1 MLRSYT
7 RSVAMSKKLLLV
19 LLAVTALATAAPRK
33 PKLVLAIVVDQ
44 FRYDYLTRF
53 RVDYVSG
60 LDTLLKMGAV
70 FTSASLE
77 HFPTVTALGH
87 SAFLSGATPSES
99 GIVGNE
105 WYAREEHRTVT
116 SVSDPQTTLLGATG
130 EGSSPHRLLV
140 DTVGDELKIANGQKT
155 RIIGISLKDRAA
167 ILPAGHMANGAYWFD
182 NDSGNF
188 VSSTYYFEELPSWV
202 KDFNQSR
209 PADKFVGATWLTRT
223 MPADPKQLYPALAAS
238 PFGNELIEAFA
249 ERALQAEQLGTREF
263 PDILAISF
271 SSNDYVGHQVGPDA
285 PEVREMSVR
294 TDKLL
299 GQLLQAV
306 DRQVGL
312 ANVLVVLT
320 ADHGVA
326 PVPEVNMGR
335 KMPGGRIP
343 SATFGNA
350 VERALNNRY
359 GADKGEARWVLSSA
373 EGNIYLDQSLIAEKK
388 LDPAEIEQ
396 VAARALM
403 AVPHVFRVY
412 TRQQLLSGN
421 VSDPVGHRVLNGFY
435 PRRSADLEVLLEPFW
450 LFSETGTSHGTPFGY
465 DTHIPLIFMGAGIR
479 AGVYTRPVALNDV
492 APTLAAIL
500 EVEPPAGSVGRV
512 LPEIFNP

>member
-1 MLRSYT
+1 
-7 RSVAMSKKLLLV
+7 MSKKLLLT
-19 LLAVTALATAAPRK
+19 LLAASVLATAAPRK

-53 RVDYVSG
+53 RSDYTSG

-87 SAFLSGATPSES
+87 STFLTGATPSES

-116 SVSDPQTTLLGATG
+116 SVSDPQTALLGATG

-140 DTVGDELKIANGQKT
+140 STVGDELKIANGGKT

-167 ILPAGHMANGAYWFD
+167 ILPAGHMANAAYWFD
-182 NDSGNF
+182 NDNGNF

-202 KDFNQSR
+202 KDFNKTR
-209 PADKFVGATWLTRT
+209 PADKFAGATWLTRT
-223 MPADPKQLYPALAAS
+223 MPGDRKLLYAGLAAS

-249 ERALQAEQLGTREF
+249 ERALQSEQLGTHEV
-263 PDILAISF
+263 PDVLAISF

-299 GQLLQAV
+299 GQLLQVV

-343 SATFGNA
+343 ADTFTHA
-350 VERALNNRY
+350 VERALNSRY
-359 GADKGEARWVLSSA
+359 GEDKWVLSSA
-373 EGNIYLDQSLIAEKK
+373 EGNLYLDQSLIGEKK
-388 LDPAEIEQ
+388 LDPDEVER

-412 TRQQLLSGN
+412 TRQQLMGGN
-421 VSDPVGHRVLNGFY
+421 AADPVGRRVLNGFY
-435 PRRSADLEVLLEPFW
+435 ARRSADLEVLLEPFW
-450 LFSETGTSHGTPFGY
+450 LFSENGTSHGTPFGY

-479 AGVYTRPVALNDV
+479 AGVYQRPVALNDV

-500 EVEPPAGSVGRV
+500 EIEPPAGSVGRV
-512 LPEIFNP
+512 LPEILNP

>member
-1 MLRSYT
+1 
-7 RSVAMSKKLLLV
+7 
-19 LLAVTALATAAPRK
+19 
-33 PKLVLAIVVDQ
+33 
-44 FRYDYLTRF
+44 
-53 RVDYVSG
+53 
-60 LDTLLKMGAV
+60 
-70 FTSASLE
+70 
-77 HFPTVTALGH
+77 
-87 SAFLSGATPSES
+87 
-99 GIVGNE
+99 VGNE

-116 SVSDPQTTLLGATG
+116 SVSDPQTALLGATG

-140 DTVGDELKIANGQKT
+140 DTVGDELKITNGGKT

-188 VSSTYYFEELPSWV
+188 VSSTYYFSELPSWV

-209 PADKFVGATWLTRT
+209 PADKFAGATWLTRT
-223 MPADPKQLYPALAAS
+223 MPADLKLLYPALAAS

-249 ERALQAEQLGTREF
+249 ERALQAEQLGAHEV
-263 PDILAISF
+263 PDILAVSF

-285 PEVREMSVR
+285 PEVREMSIR

-299 GQLLQAV
+299 GRLFQAV

-343 SATFGNA
+343 SETFSHA

-359 GADKGEARWVLSSA
+359 GEDKWVLSSA
-373 EGNIYLDQSLIAEKK
+373 EGNVYLDQSLIAEKK
-388 LDPAEIEQ
+388 LDPSEVEQ

-421 VSDPVGHRVLNGFY
+421 ASDPVGRRVLNGFFA
-435 PRRSADLEVLLEPFW
+435 RRSADLEVLLEPFW
-450 LFSETGTSHGTPFGY
+450 LFSENGTSHGTPFGY
-465 DTHIPLIFMGAGIR
+465 DTHIPLIFMGAGIH
-479 AGVYTRPVALNDV
+479 AGVYARPVALNDV

-500 EVEPPAGSVGRV
+500 EIEPPAGSVGRV
-512 LPEIFNP
+512 LPEIMNQ

>member
-1 MLRSYT
+1 ML
-7 RSVAMSKKLLLV
+7 KKLLFI
-19 LLAVTALATAAPRK
+19 LLAVTILAAAAPRK

-53 RVDYVSG
+53 RSDYVSG

-87 SAFLSGATPSES
+87 SAFLTGATPSES
-99 GIVGNE
+99 GIVGNT

-116 SVSDPQTTLLGATG
+116 SVSDPQTSLLGAAG

-140 DTVGDELKIANGQKT
+140 STVGDELKIANGGKT

-182 NDSGNF
+182 DRAGNF
-188 VSSTYYFEELPSWV
+188 VSSTYYFEDLPSWV

-209 PADKFVGATWLTRT
+209 PADKFAGATWLTRT
-223 MPADPKQLYPALAAS
+223 MPSDQRQLYPALDAS

-249 ERALQAEQLGTREF
+249 ERALKAEQLGTQEV
-263 PDILAISF
+263 PDMLAISF

-285 PEVREMSVR
+285 PEVREMSAR

-299 GQLLQAV
+299 GQLFQAV
-306 DRQVGL
+306 DRQVGM

-343 SATFGNA
+343 AATFTHA
-350 VERALNNRY
+350 VERALNTRY
-359 GADKGEARWVLSSA
+359 GEAGWVLNSA

-388 LDPAEIEQ
+388 LEPAEVEQ

-412 TRQQLLSGN
+412 TRQQLLGGN
-421 VSDPVGHRVLNGFY
+421 ASDPVGRRVLNGFY
-435 PRRSADLEVLLEPFW
+435 ARRSADLEVLLEPYW

-479 AGVYTRPVALNDV
+479 AGVYQRPVALNDV

-500 EVEPPAGSVGRV
+500 EIEPPAGSVGRP
-512 LPEIFNP
+512 LPEILNP

>member
-1 MLRSYT
+1 
-7 RSVAMSKKLLLV
+7 MSKKLLLT
-19 LLAVTALATAAPRK
+19 LLAVTILATAAPRK
-33 PKLVLAIVVDQ
+33 PKLVLAVVVDQ

-53 RVDYVSG
+53 RSDYRSG
-60 LDTLLKMGAV
+60 FDTLLKMGAV

-87 SAFLSGATPSES
+87 SAFLTGAAPSES

-116 SVSDPQTTLLGATG
+116 SVSDPQTTLLGSSG

-140 DTVGDELKIANGQKT
+140 DTVGDELKIANEGKT

-182 NDSGNF
+182 SDTGNF
-188 VSSTYYFEELPSWV
+188 VSSTYYFDELPSWV
-202 KDFNQSR
+202 KDFNASR
-209 PADKFVGATWLTRT
+209 AADKFAGATWLTRT
-223 MPADPKQLYPALAAS
+223 MPADLKLLYPALAAS

-249 ERALQAEQLGTREF
+249 ERALLGEQLGTHEV
-263 PDILAISF
+263 PDILTISF

-299 GQLLQAV
+299 GQLFQAV
-306 DRQVGL
+306 DRQVGM

-326 PVPEVNMGR
+326 PVPEVNMAR

-343 SATFGNA
+343 SDTFTHA

-359 GADKGEARWVLSSA
+359 GENQWILNSA
-373 EGNIYLDQSLIAEKK
+373 EGNIYLDQSLIIEKK
-388 LDPAEIEQ
+388 LDAAEVEQ
-396 VAARALM
+396 VASRALM
-403 AVPHVFRVY
+403 TVPHVFRVY
-412 TRQQLLSGN
+412 TRQQLLSGTA
-421 VSDPVGHRVLNGFY
+421 SDPVSRRVLNGFY
-435 PRRSADLEVLLEPFW
+435 PRRSPDLEVLLEPFW
-450 LFSETGTSHGTPFGY
+450 LFSEGGTSHGTPFGY

-479 AGVYTRPVALNDV
+479 AGVYQRPVALNDV

-500 EVEPPAGSVGRV
+500 EIEPPAGSVGRV